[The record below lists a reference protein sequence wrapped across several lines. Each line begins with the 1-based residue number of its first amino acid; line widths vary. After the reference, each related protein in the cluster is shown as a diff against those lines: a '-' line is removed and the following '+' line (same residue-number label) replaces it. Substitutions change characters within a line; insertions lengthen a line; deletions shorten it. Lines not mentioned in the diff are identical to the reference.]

1 MAVINVLDK
10 STAELIAAGEV
21 VEKPASVVKELVE
34 NSIDAGA
41 KNITVD
47 IENGGIKKILVQ
59 DDGCGI
65 DSEYVATAFIRH
77 ATSKISSK
85 EDLYSIKSLGFRGEA
100 LASIASVSKVALTT
114 KIEQQDF
121 AIEYRIEGG
130 EEVGAEVVP
139 FVNGTRFII
148 RDLFYNTP
156 ARMKFLKKDAT
167 EAGYIGEILTNL
179 ALSNPHISFTFKKDG
194 KEIFTTVGDGSLK
207 NTIACLFTPSFANE
221 ICEVNHDD
229 GKYQVKGYTTYP
241 HYSRQ
246 SRNMQFAFING
257 RYVKNKTVLA
267 AVENAYKGTVMVGK
281 FPGYVLNIIM
291 PFDCVDVNVHPAKTE
306 VRFANDNEVFTA
318 VYRAV
323 KNALAENQDIKQ
335 VNVKNTIQ
343 TKFFVDTDNVSQQTL
358 AQTIAPKQL
367 SVQNLKINLTH
378 AANKDT
384 FKTVS
389 AQEFKETILGN
400 SNVVKSDRDVTP
412 FVLSSAD
419 SSYTAAYT
427 SKKDIFIPFEEP
439 ITDKKAEN
447 AVNIENKSE
456 ICTETKIVQSHKTTE
471 FDSDVVYDIKVIGEV
486 FNTYI
491 LCQNNDSLVIID
503 KHAAHERLL
512 YEKLKKSQNNDNQM
526 LLSPIGINLSAKE
539 KEAVMDNI
547 KLLHDSGFIIED
559 MGMNGVMVRAV
570 PINISSEDPQSLIE
584 EIAHNLSEGNSAEF
598 SEKQE
603 WIFHS
608 VACRSAIK
616 AGDKAT
622 EYELKC
628 LVKDIIEQKIPL
640 YCPHGRPI
648 IISLTQKEI
657 EKQFGRA

>member
-10 STAELIAAGEV
+10 FTAELIAAGEV

-41 KNITVD
+41 ENITID
-47 IENGGIKKILVQ
+47 IENGGIRKILVQ

-77 ATSKISSK
+77 ATSKISDK
-85 EDLYSIKSLGFRGEA
+85 EDLNSIHSLGFRGEA
-100 LASIASVSKVALTT
+100 LASIASVSRVTLTT
-114 KIEQQDF
+114 KTEDQDF
-121 AIEYRIEGG
+121 AIEYKIEGG
-130 EEVGAEVVP
+130 EEISTEVVP

-156 ARMKFLKKDAT
+156 ARMKFLKKDTT
-167 EAGYIGEILTNL
+167 EAGYISEILTNL
-179 ALSNPHISFTFKKDG
+179 ALANPHIAFTFKKDG
-194 KEIFTTVGDGSLK
+194 KLVFTTAGDGNLK
-207 NTIACLFTPSFANE
+207 NTIACLFSASFSNE
-221 ICEVNHDD
+221 VCEVNHND
-229 GKYQVKGYTTYP
+229 GKYTVTGYTTYP

-281 FPGYVLNIIM
+281 FPGYVLDIAM

-323 KNALAENQDIKQ
+323 KNALSENQDIKQ
-335 VNVKNTIQ
+335 VNIKNTVQ
-343 TKFFVDTDNVSQQTL
+343 QKFFVDTDNIEQQT
-358 AQTIAPKQL
+358 IKQEVNTK
-367 SVQNLKINLTH
+367 SEPEKTFKINLNS
-378 AANKDT
+378 NKET

-389 AQEFKETILGN
+389 SLEFKELLYNNADT
-400 SNVVKSDRDVTP
+400 VKSDREITP
-412 FVLSSAD
+412 FVSSLNENNYSKNYA
-419 SSYTAAYT
+419 
-427 SKKDIFIPFEEP
+427 SKKEIFIPFEDP
-439 ITDKKAEN
+439 KPVKK
-447 AVNIENKSE
+447 IETALIQKQTSE
-456 ICTETKIVQSHKTTE
+456 IQKETD
-471 FDSDVVYDIKVIGEV
+471 FDRDILYDIKLIGEI

-491 LCQNNDSLVIID
+491 LCQNKDSLVIID

-512 YEKLKKSQNNDNQM
+512 YEKLKKAQNNDNQM
-526 LLSPIGINLSAKE
+526 LLAPVGVNLSAKE
-539 KEAVMDNI
+539 KEAVIDNMQ
-547 KLLHDSGFIIED
+547 LLEDNGFIIED
-559 MGMNGVMVRAV
+559 MGLNGIILRAV

-584 EIAHNLSEGNSAEF
+584 EIAHNLSEGNSAEI

-622 EYELKC
+622 DYELKC
-628 LVKDIIEQKIPL
+628 LVRDIIEQKIPL
-640 YCPHGRPI
+640 YCPHGRPV